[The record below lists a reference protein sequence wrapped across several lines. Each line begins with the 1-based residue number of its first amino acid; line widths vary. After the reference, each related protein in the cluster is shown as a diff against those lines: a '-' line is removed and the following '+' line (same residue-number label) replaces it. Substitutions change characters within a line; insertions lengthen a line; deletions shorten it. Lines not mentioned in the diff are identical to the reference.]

1 MSFFALLLVLTAAC
15 CHATWN
21 YHLKKANCGRA
32 IWWLVYLLTS
42 VITIPLL
49 LLWDPQALTRITPTG
64 WFVILISAPIHV
76 VYALVLQ
83 IGYKKSDYSIVY
95 PTARGA
101 GPLITVLSAVVIL
114 GDAPSLTGWCG
125 IFAILA
131 GVVLLTLRTDKGA
144 DLSRVHTGIF
154 WGLLTGVCIAGYSFC
169 DAWAV
174 QRDTGLTPASFYFP
188 SITGVCIAGYSF
200 CDAWAV
206 QRDTGLT
213 PASFY
218 FPSIVVRAIVMTPFM
233 LAMKDWREQVR
244 SIWKNPVSRRALWV
258 VTVGS
263 PGGYILVLC
272 AMTMAPLAYVA
283 PTREVGMMVGV
294 IVGAILLK
302 EHLSL
307 TKISGLV
314 AMVAGVL
321 LIAFAH

>member
-144 DLSRVHTGIF
+144 DLSRVYTGIF

-188 SITGVCIAGYSF
+188 SI
-200 CDAWAV
+200 
-206 QRDTGLT
+206 
-213 PASFY
+213 
-218 FPSIVVRAIVMTPFM
+218 VVRAIVMMPFM

-314 AMVAGVL
+314 SMVAGVL

>member
-1 MSFFALLLVLTAAC
+1 MSFFALLLVFTAAC

-32 IWWLVYLLTS
+32 IWWLVYILTS

-188 SITGVCIAGYSF
+188 SI
-200 CDAWAV
+200 
-206 QRDTGLT
+206 
-213 PASFY
+213 
-218 FPSIVVRAIVMTPFM
+218 VVRAIVMTPFM

-244 SIWKNPVSRRALWV
+244 AIWKNPVSRRALWV

>member
-1 MSFFALLLVLTAAC
+1 MGPS
-15 CHATWN
+15 
-21 YHLKKANCGRA
+21 
-32 IWWLVYLLTS
+32 
-42 VITIPLL
+42 
-49 LLWDPQALTRITPTG
+49 ALTRITPTG

-188 SITGVCIAGYSF
+188 SI
-200 CDAWAV
+200 
-206 QRDTGLT
+206 
-213 PASFY
+213 
-218 FPSIVVRAIVMTPFM
+218 VVRAIVMTPFM

-314 AMVAGVL
+314 SMVAGVL

>member
-1 MSFFALLLVLTAAC
+1 M
-15 CHATWN
+15 
-21 YHLKKANCGRA
+21 
-32 IWWLVYLLTS
+32 
-42 VITIPLL
+42 
-49 LLWDPQALTRITPTG
+49 
-64 WFVILISAPIHV
+64 
-76 VYALVLQ
+76 
-83 IGYKKSDYSIVY
+83 
-95 PTARGA
+95 
-101 GPLITVLSAVVIL
+101 
-114 GDAPSLTGWCG
+114 
-125 IFAILA
+125 
-131 GVVLLTLRTDKGA
+131 
-144 DLSRVHTGIF
+144 HTGIF
-154 WGLLTGVCIAGYSFC
+154 WGLL
-169 DAWAV
+169 
-174 QRDTGLTPASFYFP
+174 
-188 SITGVCIAGYSF
+188 TGVCIAGYSF

>member
-1 MSFFALLLVLTAAC
+1 M
-15 CHATWN
+15 
-21 YHLKKANCGRA
+21 
-32 IWWLVYLLTS
+32 
-42 VITIPLL
+42 
-49 LLWDPQALTRITPTG
+49 
-64 WFVILISAPIHV
+64 
-76 VYALVLQ
+76 
-83 IGYKKSDYSIVY
+83 
-95 PTARGA
+95 
-101 GPLITVLSAVVIL
+101 LSAVVIL

-154 WGLLTGVCIAGYSFC
+154 WGLL
-169 DAWAV
+169 
-174 QRDTGLTPASFYFP
+174 
-188 SITGVCIAGYSF
+188 TGVCIAGYSF